1 MTPFSALD
9 FSAPGLLALPSIC
22 NPSNDIGNVVA
33 RICTSLGQTAELPEG
48 LYARYDVRQCHSS
61 EFREV
66 ISSRYLVLDKII
78 ATRYI
83 SCSGTELDSSTL
95 YSGEDLFK
103 FEQSCTYAM
112 ETLRTLA

>member
-1 MTPFSALD
+1 M
-9 FSAPGLLALPSIC
+9 LLRGFAHPLAKPQNCQKAYMLATMFDNAI
-22 NPSNDIGNVVA
+22 A
-33 RICTSLGQTAELPEG
+33 ATSEMFYHPA
-48 LYARYDVRQCHSS
+48 
-61 EFREV
+61 
-66 ISSRYLVLDKII
+66 YLVLDKIF
-78 ATRYI
+78 ATRYT